1 MMERDTFLSDNGS
14 ALLNKPFRLHPLL
27 RIRSSLRDSTS
38 RVASVLSL
46 PSFKIKKIP
55 ARINPTT
62 RETLRNSQKISTRRL
77 ESQGFKLRLP
87 TSSTI
92 SRLYRK
98 DFKRSI
104 PAGIV
109 FSPTPINFQPRHVA
123 KVGSRFSPPRIFS
136 GHWSAGRCRRSITG
150 TRLSWTGYTRSTG
163 RTAKMPRP
171 TINYPRGSVARA
183 LNLT

>member
-1 MMERDTFLSDNGS
+1 MERDTFLSDNGS

-27 RIRSSLRDSTS
+27 RTRSSLRDSTS
-38 RVASVLSL
+38 RVPSVLSL
-46 PSFKIKKIP
+46 QSFKIKKIP

-62 RETLRNSQKISTRRL
+62 RETLRRTRNSQKISSL

-87 TSSTI
+87 TSSSSSTTP
-92 SRLYRK
+92 RLHRK

-104 PAGIV
+104 PGDPRLLPYPKLSTSSRGQSWQSICS
-109 FSPTPINFQPRHVA
+109 SPDLLWTL
-123 KVGSRFSPPRIFS
+123 VGRPMSTFNH
-136 GHWSAGRCRRSITG
+136 GA
-150 TRLSWTGYTRSTG
+150 RLSWTGSTG